1 MGKGLT
7 EDQLKAITDQEMR
20 LATGYWGGKLEEMR
34 RKNEYY
40 FLGLPK
46 GDLSP
51 PEIEGRSAVVD
62 TTVRNTVLGMEAPLL
77 KTFYGTENV
86 VEFQETVEAD
96 ADKAKQA
103 TDYINYILRKKN
115 PGYKIVSTWIRDAL
129 LQKAGFVKVWWDD
142 SIIESRE
149 EYRGQTDV
157 QLAILLDDDEIE
169 PIEQNSYPDEDA
181 AKQKAQVLQQMEQ
194 KLAQMQQAA
203 AQEQAQGQPGQASQQ
218 FMQAQ
223 AMYEQ
228 FKAQPVPML
237 YDVTVK
243 RKKSGGRV
251 CIENVPPEEFLISKK
266 AKSIK
271 DAPFCA
277 HRVKRTIS
285 QLKAMGY
292 KKVDEI
298 TSDDSSSEMNPE
310 HVERVSYDDDAPYL
324 NLTGESIDPSQRIVW
339 ITECYLQADVDGDG
353 IAEWRKVV
361 RSGNEILEN
370 VECDG
375 PPFVELIPIPLPHR
389 FFGLCPADLAMEPQ
403 RINTSLLRAQ
413 LDNVYLQ
420 VNGRYFAVNGQVNLD
435 DLLTS
440 RPGGI
445 VRVDRPDAVGRLDQA
460 SADSGHA
467 MELMQ
472 WFQEFTEES
481 TGWTRQSQGGNGMP
495 LDATATQANIQT
507 NRADSRVE
515 IITRQFA
522 ETGFTDLANMILKL
536 VCQYQDKS
544 VTIKLGNKWQ
554 NIDPREWTNGFDL
567 SINVG
572 LGTGN
577 KDQQVQ
583 HLMALGQKQAMGL
596 QIGTATPK
604 NIYNADVKLAEA
616 LGFKNADMFFTD
628 PDGPP
633 DPNAPPKKP
642 PAPDPKI
649 VVAQMQAQAQQQI
662 AQGQQSFEHQKHV
675 DQMQAAQQKAQLDA
689 QVAITQQQAQQ
700 AQAEAQ
706 ARVEAERDLQKFQME
721 LAMQERLEEKRL
733 ASEEWRAKLQS
744 DTAIA
749 VAQIGAKQAMDG
761 ALIAAQTNA
770 DQELANGN

>member
-7 EDQLKAITDQEMR
+7 DDQLKVLTDTEMR
-20 LATGYWGGKLEEMR
+20 QATGYWGGKLEEMR
-34 RKNEYY
+34 RKSEYY

-51 PEIEGRSAVVD
+51 PEVEGRSSVVD

-86 VEFQETVEAD
+86 VEFQETVEGD

-103 TDYINYILRKKN
+103 TDYVNYILRKKN

-129 LQKAGFVKVWWDD
+129 LQKAGFVKVWWDN
-142 SIIESRE
+142 SIVETRE

-169 PIEQNSYPDEDA
+169 PIEQKTYPDEDEV
-181 AKQKAQVLQQMEQ
+181 KQRAQALQQMEQ
-194 KLAQMQQAA
+194 QLAQMQQAA
-203 AQEQAQGQPGQASQQ
+203 AQEQAQGQSGPASQQ

-228 FKAQPVPML
+228 FKAQPAPML

-271 DAPFCA
+271 DTPFCA
-277 HRVKRTIS
+277 HRVKRTIGD
-285 QLKAMGY
+285 LKSMGY
-292 KKVDEI
+292 KSVDQL

-310 HVERVSYDDDAPYL
+310 HVERVSFDDDAPYM

-339 ITECYLQADVDGDG
+339 ITECYLRADVDGDG

-370 VECDG
+370 TECDG

-420 VNGRYFAVNGQVNLD
+420 TNGRYFAVEGQVNLD

-445 VRVDRPDAVGRLDQA
+445 VRVKSRDSVGRLDQGV
-460 SADSGHA
+460 ADSGHA

-495 LDATATQANIQT
+495 LDATATQVNVQT

-536 VCQYQDKS
+536 VCQYQDKA

-583 HLMALGQKQAMGL
+583 HLTVLINLIKECL
-596 QIGTATPK
+596 QIGVAVPE
-604 NIYNADVKLAEA
+604 NLYHAAVKLAEA

-633 DPNAPPKKP
+633 DPNAPPKPP

-649 VVAQMQAQAQQQI
+649 VAAQMQAQAQQQI
-662 AQGQQSFEHQKHV
+662 AQGAQTLEHQKHI
-675 DQMQAAQQKAQLDA
+675 DQMQAAERKSQLDA
-689 QVAITQQQAQQ
+689 QLAITQQQAQQ

-706 ARVEAERDLQKFQME
+706 SRVEAERDIQKFQME
-721 LAMQERLEEKRL
+721 LAMKERLEEKRI

-749 VAQIGAKQAMDG
+749 VAQLGAKQAAG
-761 ALIAAQTNA
+761 EALMAAQTNA